1 MPKGSAL
8 QQRTNGTEDGAGRRG
23 GVGRRRMETGE
34 GTERKERRK
43 TLSPLARI
51 RAGDHEI

>member
-34 GTERKERRK
+34 GMERKERRK